1 MSQTQYLKL
10 IEKEIQRI
18 NKKIDMKIM
27 RGEDYREE
35 ARDHKILLRRM
46 RYHTKQ
52 SLSQR
57 MIHLFFRK
65 DISLYA

>member
-1 MSQTQYLKL
+1 MSHTQYLKL
-10 IEKEIQRI
+10 IEREIQRI

-35 ARDHKILLRRM
+35 AKDHKILLRRM
-46 RYHTKQ
+46 RYHTRP
-52 SLSQR
+52 SLTQR

-65 DISLYA
+65 DISIYA